1 MTLAVIKDVTTNPGN
16 PKTIMNTK
24 IIASLVLSEM
34 KQYNIPMKYFGS
46 ALQVNSATFSL
57 AVRDPRCW
65 SDTNEGQ
72 KRIYYFLY
80 LWLNLPQ
87 KFRKSTFQFD
97 IGDNDTEDNK
107 EEFIPKVN
115 SLISVVSKELLKHQL
130 DLKNL
135 AHMVLNMDSIVL
147 RNMLVTPL
155 PWDMTSWRMKRKFG
169 KLWYWLKQK
178 QDIRLTMVG
187 IKPEFDTLM
196 IATEVLQRVD
206 QYTLN
211 SLVTDIN
218 KGLPVDVV
226 KSLLRYPIS
235 WHMASQHEKFIYL
248 SLTQWLCKK
257 YVEREIRDL
266 DIDTREVCS
275 ESLAFIK
282 EHGIT
287 IGISQPHKNMKI
299 SREIKVTLFFLAQFA
314 AKVAHIPRAN
324 VSLYFNSPPRWSKAN
339 FPLKHALINVCFW
352 LDLDTNDRL
361 QVLQIKEEH
370 SEDKQTTPYEES
382 FEDLNTYEISQKMKV
397 KLRSTGQT
405 IKNFAKMVSVNRNY
419 FANLVNSPV
428 EWSKTTTLQR
438 KVYKFMLDWLQNK
451 VQDHPGVDPE
461 PARMALKPI
470 NGPVKTTEMKAKRKQ
485 ERVRFSDQQRK
496 YLIEAFERN
505 PRPSQ
510 AERLVMSKHLGV
522 NMRTI
527 VIFFSNRRSRVFPT
541 NSHENTQNTAVVNE

>member
-1 MTLAVIKDVTTNPGN
+1 M
-16 PKTIMNTK
+16 
-24 IIASLVLSEM
+24 
-34 KQYNIPMKYFGS
+34 
-46 ALQVNSATFSL
+46 
-57 AVRDPRCW
+57 
-65 SDTNEGQ
+65 
-72 KRIYYFLY
+72 
-80 LWLNLPQ
+80 
-87 KFRKSTFQFD
+87 
-97 IGDNDTEDNK
+97 
-107 EEFIPKVN
+107 
-115 SLISVVSKELLKHQL
+115 
-130 DLKNL
+130 
-135 AHMVLNMDSIVL
+135 
-147 RNMLVTPL
+147 
-155 PWDMTSWRMKRKFG
+155 
-169 KLWYWLKQK
+169 
-178 QDIRLTMVG
+178 
-187 IKPEFDTLM
+187 
-196 IATEVLQRVD
+196 
-206 QYTLN
+206 
-211 SLVTDIN
+211 
-218 KGLPVDVV
+218 
-226 KSLLRYPIS
+226 
-235 WHMASQHEKFIYL
+235 
-248 SLTQWLCKK
+248 
-257 YVEREIRDL
+257 
-266 DIDTREVCS
+266 
-275 ESLAFIK
+275 
-282 EHGIT
+282 
-287 IGISQPHKNMKI
+287 
-299 SREIKVTLFFLAQFA
+299 
-314 AKVAHIPRAN
+314 
-324 VSLYFNSPPRWSKAN
+324 
-339 FPLKHALINVCFW
+339 KHALINVCFW

-451 VQDHPGVDPE
+451 VQDQPGLDPE

-527 VIFFSNRRSRVFPT
+527 VIFFSNRRSRVFLT

>member
-1 MTLAVIKDVTTNPGN
+1 M
-16 PKTIMNTK
+16 
-24 IIASLVLSEM
+24 
-34 KQYNIPMKYFGS
+34 
-46 ALQVNSATFSL
+46 
-57 AVRDPRCW
+57 
-65 SDTNEGQ
+65 
-72 KRIYYFLY
+72 
-80 LWLNLPQ
+80 
-87 KFRKSTFQFD
+87 
-97 IGDNDTEDNK
+97 
-107 EEFIPKVN
+107 
-115 SLISVVSKELLKHQL
+115 
-130 DLKNL
+130 
-135 AHMVLNMDSIVL
+135 
-147 RNMLVTPL
+147 
-155 PWDMTSWRMKRKFG
+155 
-169 KLWYWLKQK
+169 
-178 QDIRLTMVG
+178 
-187 IKPEFDTLM
+187 
-196 IATEVLQRVD
+196 
-206 QYTLN
+206 
-211 SLVTDIN
+211 
-218 KGLPVDVV
+218 
-226 KSLLRYPIS
+226 
-235 WHMASQHEKFIYL
+235 
-248 SLTQWLCKK
+248 
-257 YVEREIRDL
+257 
-266 DIDTREVCS
+266 
-275 ESLAFIK
+275 
-282 EHGIT
+282 
-287 IGISQPHKNMKI
+287 
-299 SREIKVTLFFLAQFA
+299 
-314 AKVAHIPRAN
+314 
-324 VSLYFNSPPRWSKAN
+324 WSKAN

-451 VQDHPGVDPE
+451 VQDQPGVDPE

>member
-1 MTLAVIKDVTTNPGN
+1 M
-16 PKTIMNTK
+16 
-24 IIASLVLSEM
+24 
-34 KQYNIPMKYFGS
+34 
-46 ALQVNSATFSL
+46 
-57 AVRDPRCW
+57 
-65 SDTNEGQ
+65 
-72 KRIYYFLY
+72 
-80 LWLNLPQ
+80 
-87 KFRKSTFQFD
+87 
-97 IGDNDTEDNK
+97 
-107 EEFIPKVN
+107 
-115 SLISVVSKELLKHQL
+115 
-130 DLKNL
+130 
-135 AHMVLNMDSIVL
+135 
-147 RNMLVTPL
+147 
-155 PWDMTSWRMKRKFG
+155 
-169 KLWYWLKQK
+169 
-178 QDIRLTMVG
+178 
-187 IKPEFDTLM
+187 
-196 IATEVLQRVD
+196 
-206 QYTLN
+206 
-211 SLVTDIN
+211 
-218 KGLPVDVV
+218 
-226 KSLLRYPIS
+226 
-235 WHMASQHEKFIYL
+235 
-248 SLTQWLCKK
+248 
-257 YVEREIRDL
+257 
-266 DIDTREVCS
+266 
-275 ESLAFIK
+275 
-282 EHGIT
+282 
-287 IGISQPHKNMKI
+287 
-299 SREIKVTLFFLAQFA
+299 
-314 AKVAHIPRAN
+314 
-324 VSLYFNSPPRWSKAN
+324 
-339 FPLKHALINVCFW
+339 KHALINVCFW

-451 VQDHPGVDPE
+451 VQDQPGVDPE

-541 NSHENTQNTAVVNE
+541 NSHENTQNTVVNE

>member
-1 MTLAVIKDVTTNPGN
+1 M
-16 PKTIMNTK
+16 
-24 IIASLVLSEM
+24 
-34 KQYNIPMKYFGS
+34 
-46 ALQVNSATFSL
+46 
-57 AVRDPRCW
+57 
-65 SDTNEGQ
+65 
-72 KRIYYFLY
+72 
-80 LWLNLPQ
+80 
-87 KFRKSTFQFD
+87 
-97 IGDNDTEDNK
+97 
-107 EEFIPKVN
+107 
-115 SLISVVSKELLKHQL
+115 
-130 DLKNL
+130 
-135 AHMVLNMDSIVL
+135 
-147 RNMLVTPL
+147 
-155 PWDMTSWRMKRKFG
+155 
-169 KLWYWLKQK
+169 
-178 QDIRLTMVG
+178 
-187 IKPEFDTLM
+187 
-196 IATEVLQRVD
+196 
-206 QYTLN
+206 
-211 SLVTDIN
+211 
-218 KGLPVDVV
+218 
-226 KSLLRYPIS
+226 
-235 WHMASQHEKFIYL
+235 
-248 SLTQWLCKK
+248 
-257 YVEREIRDL
+257 
-266 DIDTREVCS
+266 
-275 ESLAFIK
+275 
-282 EHGIT
+282 
-287 IGISQPHKNMKI
+287 
-299 SREIKVTLFFLAQFA
+299 
-314 AKVAHIPRAN
+314 
-324 VSLYFNSPPRWSKAN
+324 
-339 FPLKHALINVCFW
+339 KHALINVCFW

-541 NSHENTQNTAVVNE
+541 NSHENTQNTVVVNE

>member
-1 MTLAVIKDVTTNPGN
+1 M
-16 PKTIMNTK
+16 
-24 IIASLVLSEM
+24 
-34 KQYNIPMKYFGS
+34 
-46 ALQVNSATFSL
+46 
-57 AVRDPRCW
+57 
-65 SDTNEGQ
+65 
-72 KRIYYFLY
+72 
-80 LWLNLPQ
+80 
-87 KFRKSTFQFD
+87 
-97 IGDNDTEDNK
+97 
-107 EEFIPKVN
+107 
-115 SLISVVSKELLKHQL
+115 
-130 DLKNL
+130 
-135 AHMVLNMDSIVL
+135 
-147 RNMLVTPL
+147 
-155 PWDMTSWRMKRKFG
+155 
-169 KLWYWLKQK
+169 
-178 QDIRLTMVG
+178 
-187 IKPEFDTLM
+187 
-196 IATEVLQRVD
+196 
-206 QYTLN
+206 
-211 SLVTDIN
+211 
-218 KGLPVDVV
+218 
-226 KSLLRYPIS
+226 
-235 WHMASQHEKFIYL
+235 
-248 SLTQWLCKK
+248 
-257 YVEREIRDL
+257 
-266 DIDTREVCS
+266 
-275 ESLAFIK
+275 
-282 EHGIT
+282 
-287 IGISQPHKNMKI
+287 
-299 SREIKVTLFFLAQFA
+299 
-314 AKVAHIPRAN
+314 
-324 VSLYFNSPPRWSKAN
+324 
-339 FPLKHALINVCFW
+339 KHALINVCFW

-451 VQDHPGVDPE
+451 VQDQPGVDPE

>member
-1 MTLAVIKDVTTNPGN
+1 M
-16 PKTIMNTK
+16 
-24 IIASLVLSEM
+24 
-34 KQYNIPMKYFGS
+34 
-46 ALQVNSATFSL
+46 
-57 AVRDPRCW
+57 
-65 SDTNEGQ
+65 
-72 KRIYYFLY
+72 
-80 LWLNLPQ
+80 
-87 KFRKSTFQFD
+87 
-97 IGDNDTEDNK
+97 
-107 EEFIPKVN
+107 
-115 SLISVVSKELLKHQL
+115 
-130 DLKNL
+130 
-135 AHMVLNMDSIVL
+135 
-147 RNMLVTPL
+147 
-155 PWDMTSWRMKRKFG
+155 
-169 KLWYWLKQK
+169 
-178 QDIRLTMVG
+178 
-187 IKPEFDTLM
+187 
-196 IATEVLQRVD
+196 
-206 QYTLN
+206 
-211 SLVTDIN
+211 
-218 KGLPVDVV
+218 
-226 KSLLRYPIS
+226 
-235 WHMASQHEKFIYL
+235 
-248 SLTQWLCKK
+248 
-257 YVEREIRDL
+257 
-266 DIDTREVCS
+266 
-275 ESLAFIK
+275 
-282 EHGIT
+282 
-287 IGISQPHKNMKI
+287 
-299 SREIKVTLFFLAQFA
+299 
-314 AKVAHIPRAN
+314 
-324 VSLYFNSPPRWSKAN
+324 
-339 FPLKHALINVCFW
+339 INVCFW